1 MWHWF
6 RYDLGVRVP
15 SRRVEPI
22 FGVCNCAPEQ
32 DAIFARR
39 QPLRMPQTP
48 TNVYE
53 AVFGALD
60 GQHDGKAV
68 AAIDLGKDSE
78 PVSYAQLKHTVDV
91 TRVTMGVKSRENV
104 ALVMPNS
111 LELIV
116 GLLATW
122 AQGAATAPLNPSYTS
137 VEFKVRIANKSGS
150 AFQANRR
157 STGALR

>member
-1 MWHWF
+1 
-6 RYDLGVRVP
+6 
-15 SRRVEPI
+15 
-22 FGVCNCAPEQ
+22 
-32 DAIFARR
+32 
-39 QPLRMPQTP
+39 MPQTP

-78 PVSYAQLKHTVDV
+78 PVSYAQLRRTVDI
-91 TRVTMGVKSRENV
+91 TRATLGVKSGENV

-137 VEFKVRIANKSGS
+137 VEFRVRMENKNCS
-150 AFQANRR
+150 ACQANRR
-157 STGALR
+157 STGAFR